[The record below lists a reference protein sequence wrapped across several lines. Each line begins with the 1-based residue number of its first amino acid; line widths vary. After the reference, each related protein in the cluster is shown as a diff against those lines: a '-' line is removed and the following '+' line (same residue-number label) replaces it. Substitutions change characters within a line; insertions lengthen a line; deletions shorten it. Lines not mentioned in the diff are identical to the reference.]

1 MRIKAITPVG
11 TFLGVEVPDEQKGLT
26 EAFLGRINELNS
38 FQVETEEGEIFLA
51 KGVIQNS
58 VFVLMD

>member
-1 MRIKAITPVG
+1 MRIKTITPVG
-11 TFLGVEVPDEQKGLT
+11 TFISVEVPDEQKSPT
-26 EAFLGRINELNS
+26 EACLARIKEMDS
-38 FQVETEEGEIFLA
+38 FQMETEEGEIFFA